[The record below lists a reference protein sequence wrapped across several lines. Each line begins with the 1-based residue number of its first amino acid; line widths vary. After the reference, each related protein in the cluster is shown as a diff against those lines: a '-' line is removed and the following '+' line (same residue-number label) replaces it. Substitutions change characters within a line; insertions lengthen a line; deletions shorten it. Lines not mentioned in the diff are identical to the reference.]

1 MRILFTR
8 FPLESNHG
16 GAEVQTLS
24 LMRALI
30 ARGHVVEF
38 LGSCSVLL
46 EAAARIGAKVTRLDI
61 GPPPVTKIGAVSFL
75 WRRNAMRTR
84 LIAAMAEF
92 KDVEAVCMLS
102 LSEKLLL
109 TGTLA
114 SRGVPVLWIEHDR
127 VGRWLR
133 KNPWLPA
140 LRRLSTSAMTVCV
153 SALSR
158 AIYLELGW
166 PAEKTVTIPNGI
178 DVLRFGADIVRPRRD
193 GGPLRI
199 GCVARL
205 SHDKGV
211 DVLVEAIAGMPDTQ
225 LDIVGTGREE
235 AFLRNFAESIARRE
249 MQEVPRI
256 RIWTSVEDL
265 GELYHSLDCLVLPSR
280 EHDPFGLTA
289 AEAMVLG
296 VPTIVTDVCGIAGYL
311 QNGLDALIV
320 PADDAEALRA
330 ALERMRDPA
339 LRTRLG
345 KSGSATVC
353 TRFTLEAMTDA
364 YEQLLSAA

>member
-30 ARGHVVEF
+30 ARGHIVEF
-38 LGSCSVLL
+38 LGSCPVLL

-61 GPPPVTKIGAVSFL
+61 GAPPVTKAGAVSFL
-75 WRRNAMRTR
+75 WRKKTMRAR
-84 LIAAMAEF
+84 LLAAMGEY

-133 KNPWLPA
+133 RNPWLPA
-140 LRRLSTSAMTVCV
+140 LRRLSLSAITVCV

-166 PAEKTVTIPNGI
+166 PAEKTVAIPNGI
-178 DVLRFGADIVRPRRD
+178 DVLRFGTTVVHPRES
-193 GGPLRI
+193 GPLRI

-211 DVLVEAIAGMPDTQ
+211 DVLMEAVAGMPDAQ

-256 RIWTSVEDL
+256 RIWPSVEDL
-265 GELYHSLDCLVLPSR
+265 GEFYHSLDCLVLPSR

-296 VPTIVTDVCGIAGYL
+296 VPVIVTDACGIAGYL
-311 QNGLDALIV
+311 RDDEDALV
-320 PADDAEALRA
+320 VRADDADALKS
-330 ALERMRDPA
+330 ALEKMRDPV

-345 KSGSATVC
+345 KSGSATAC

-364 YEQLLSAA
+364 YEKLLSAP